1 VHFLRTF
8 LIATAVPILVATF
21 LYVRL
26 WQVMDLGVAEGLL
39 SRPFDRWFG
48 GGLIEA
54 AFAGDN
60 AAKIMLL
67 IVAAAAVMAASLIAF
82 VLSTL
87 IALAVGKNR
96 VAMVAVFPL
105 YSLVSL
111 LLATAFVIADVALL
125 VGVVWAHAFGDAP
138 LFSLSSPSIWSAI
151 ILVVGVLT
159 VLGLVTALFRMF
171 HTSPI
176 EVLAIKAHDTDHPKV
191 IAFIEDVARTVGA
204 KPPKHVVLGLSL
216 NFFATH
222 APVRSLDE
230 PRLRGETLHLSLPSL
245 RLLSTAELRAIIGH
259 ELGHFSGND
268 TRYSM
273 GFAPAFRGLE
283 EAVHASRKPILR
295 LPNLLGWLASMRL
308 EHVAY
313 LFSRNVAAASRDRE
327 FAADEKGAS
336 AASAVDLASALVK
349 MFIFSYVW
357 EAQAQWNISRLF
369 KGRVMRNLSMS
380 FAERIRYDVSP
391 TMMAELVQD
400 SLLYQQAHP
409 TDFHPPTKDRIRA
422 MQVPQRAVSDPKAI
436 SARLVPVPPVGDA
449 LDDMR
454 SAEEQLTRF
463 AQRAWIA
470 RGARPKDDSNDHLN
484 AINNIFANLLAHMVL
499 ADHKSDDREIAVV
512 EEEAAALVPEFDY
525 DRFRECCRDESA
537 LAPLDSLLEF
547 ASEIL
552 TDSGKEELVRL
563 LEHIAQ
569 ADGTQ
574 VSEESAIIAQAREA
588 FGVTA

>member
-1 VHFLRTF
+1 MQFLRTF

-21 LYVRL
+21 LYWRL
-26 WQVMDLGVAEGLL
+26 SQVMDLGVLEGLMT
-39 SRPFDRWFG
+39 RPFDRFTG
-48 GGLIEA
+48 GGLTEA

-60 AAKIMLL
+60 AAKMMLL
-67 IVAAAAVMAASLIAF
+67 IVGCAAVIVASLATF
-82 VLSTL
+82 LVSTL
-87 IALAVGKNR
+87 VALAVGKNR
-96 VAMVAVFPL
+96 VGMVAVFPA
-105 YSLVSL
+105 YSFISL
-111 LLATAFVIADVALL
+111 ILATAFVVADVALL
-125 VGVVWAHAFGDAP
+125 VGVVWAHAFGAEP
-138 LFSLSSPSIWSAI
+138 MFSLSNPSLWSAGI
-151 ILVVGVLT
+151 VIVGVLT
-159 VLGLVTALFRMF
+159 VIGLVTALFRMF

-176 EVLAIKAHDTDHPKV
+176 DVLAVKAHETDHPKMV
-191 IAFIEDVARTVGA
+191 AFVEDVARTVGA
-204 KPPKHVVLGLSL
+204 KAPKHIVLGLSL

-230 PRLRGETLHLSLPSL
+230 QRLKGETLHLSLPSL
-245 RLLSTAELRAIIGH
+245 RLLSTNELRAIVGH

-273 GFAPAFRGLE
+273 AFAPAFRGLE
-283 EAVHASRKPILR
+283 EAVVAARQPILR
-295 LPNLLGWLASMRL
+295 IPNLLGWLASMRL
-308 EHVAY
+308 QYVAY

-327 FAADEKGAS
+327 LAADEKGAS
-336 AASAVDLASALVK
+336 ASSALDLASALVK

-357 EAQAQWNISRLF
+357 EAQTQWNINRLF

-380 FAERIRYDVSP
+380 FAERVKYDVSP

-400 SLLYQQAHP
+400 SLIYQQAHP

-422 MQVPQRAVSDPKAI
+422 MQVPQRAVSDPKALRE
-436 SARLVPVPPVGDA
+436 RLIPEAPVIDA

-470 RGARPKDDSNDHLN
+470 RGARPEDDSNDHLN

-499 ADHKSDDREIAVV
+499 ADHQSDEREIAVV
-512 EEEAAALVPEFDY
+512 EEEAVSLVPEFDY
-525 DRFRECCRDESA
+525 DRFRECCRDETA
-537 LAPLDSLLEF
+537 LAPLDSLLEV
-547 ASEIL
+547 AAEIL
-552 TDSGKEELVRL
+552 TDSGKSELIGL

-574 VSEESAIIAQAREA
+574 VSEESAIIAQARKA
-588 FGVTA
+588 FDLAA